1 MTLQE
6 NRIGSSNIIL
16 NFQAYVSPVKCDM
29 MDVLHSRASV
39 FQNGCDGYHLELRR
53 LPVSIRAISD
63 RLPQPMELE
72 LLRQSTGNRGLGQRE
87 DFRLYKRGPGQT
99 ADIVGH
105 PHRQRNKSSS
115 GFRPQMGAGQHR
127 VHAGIPRCTFQQED
141 QGEYLK
147 GMYAQGLE
155 EGVIY
160 WETRKGLGGL
170 YEINPDPKFE
180 GTNGQSALPGFIDA
194 DIDLTEE
201 VISSF
206 KQDNPN
212 FVGHKRIY
220 YSLRFDSPANL
231 ESQLERL
238 HEAMEKYP
246 DQRDRLGFG
255 RRRGCWQLAPPL
267 HRYLHP
273 TERSGNRESKVP
285 LYLHIAETNFLED
298 LITTGNDVDSVATI
312 QNLYESLLLKTE
324 RIGQGL
330 GFYKHPYLLK
340 KLKDS
345 GTPIEVTLVA
355 NQMLG
360 YTPDIRNHPGQLYYR
375 MGIPITISGND
386 PSLYGYD
393 EVTVDWYEAFMSW
406 ALNLGDLKTIAFNSL
421 QYSAMNGN
429 EKITAMGIWD
439 TMWDDYIAKMSAE
452 ACSEDFS
459 DKTATFGQ
467 ILPNEGALTGKTK
480 VHLFGRNFEVGMCET
495 ITCQFGDLLPSPGF
509 YISNQHIICEAP
521 VNEDGQ
527 ARTVPVSVVLGEEAP
542 IDTGFT
548 FSYKFPSLTGN

>member
-1 MTLQE
+1 MD
-6 NRIGSSNIIL
+6 IIWNSDDFQYLYVQSPTDSPNPWNL
-16 NFQAYVSPVKCDM
+16 NFFATPPTTGGWVNVKTAGYSKEELAKQQTLMGILTDKETNLPADSDLRWALANTVFM
-29 MDVLHSRASV
+29 RGFPDVLS
-39 FQNGCDGYHLELRR
+39 
-53 LPVSIRAISD
+53 
-63 RLPQPMELE
+63 
-72 LLRQSTGNRGLGQRE
+72 
-87 DFRLYKRGPGQT
+87 
-99 ADIVGH
+99 
-105 PHRQRNKSSS
+105 NKKIK
-115 GFRPQMGAGQHR
+115 G
-127 VHAGIPRCTFQQED
+127 D
-141 QGEYLK
+141 YLK

-170 YEINPDPKFE
+170 YEINPDPEFE
-180 GTNGQSALPGFIDA
+180 GSNGQSALPGFIDA
-194 DIDLTEE
+194 DIDLTED
-201 VISSF
+201 VMSSF

-220 YSLRFDSPANL
+220 YSLRFDSPSNL

-246 DQRDRLGFG
+246 DHVIGWDLVGDEDAGNSLLHYIDTFI
-255 RRRGCWQLAPPL
+255 QLNDPE
-267 HRYLHP
+267 
-273 TERSGNRESKVP
+273 TGKSKVP

-298 LITTGNDVDSVATI
+298 LITAGNDVDSVATI

-345 GTPIEVTLVA
+345 GTPIELTLVA

-421 QYSAMNGN
+421 QYSSMNDD
-429 EKITAMGIWD
+429 EKAAAMGIWD

-452 ACSEDFS
+452 ACSEDFA
-459 DKTATFGQ
+459 DRTATFGQ
-467 ILPNEGALTGKTK
+467 ILPTEGALTGKTK
-480 VHLFGRNFEVGMCET
+480 VHVFGRNFEVGMCKT
-495 ITCQFGDLLPSPGF
+495 ITCQFGDLPASPGF

-521 VNEDGQ
+521 ANEGGQ
-527 ARTVPVSVVLGEEAP
+527 AQTVPVSVVLGEEEP
-542 IDTGFT
+542 LDTGFT
-548 FSYKFPSLTGN
+548 FSYKFPSLTGE